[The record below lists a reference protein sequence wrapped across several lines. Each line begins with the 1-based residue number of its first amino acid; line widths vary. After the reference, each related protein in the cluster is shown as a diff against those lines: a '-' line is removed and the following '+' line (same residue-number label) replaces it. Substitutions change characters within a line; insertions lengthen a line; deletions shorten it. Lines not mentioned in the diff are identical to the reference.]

1 MISSATYEYTLMP
14 QDTGLLEIPAGV
26 LESGNREIS
35 TDPISIYVKPG
46 KEGETKLYGTQERR
60 TLPSDDPKKR
70 IKTIRL

>member
-1 MISSATYEYTLMP
+1 
-14 QDTGLLEIPAGV
+14 V

-35 TDPISIYVKPG
+35 TDPINIYVKPG